1 MKVWIVL
8 RNSKIETVFGTKGQA
23 EIFIKAYGGW
33 NTWDIVEKD
42 VI

>member
-8 RNSKIETVFGTKGQA
+8 RNEIIDSVFYTKETA
-23 EIFIKAYGGW
+23 EIFVKAYGGW
-33 NTWDIVEKD
+33 NIWKILEKD